1 MRREEGGRR
10 RSEEEEKERREGKGR
25 RKKRGRKKREEK
37 NGERRADPGWEEPVR
52 QHPTAPILPSF
63 GRGFQQQVFLCCIH
77 FEDYTRSVYVC
88 VYVGVII
95 TLR

>member
-1 MRREEGGRR
+1 MRKRR
-10 RSEEEEKERREGKGR
+10 RKGEKGKERRKGGR
-25 RKKRGRKKREEK
+25 RKKREEK

-52 QHPTAPILPSF
+52 QHLTALILPSF

-77 FEDYTRSVYVC
+77 FEDYTRSVYMYVC